1 MARRDRGSRWIG
13 LLVGPILLVGALTAL
28 WKNETRFDYSQAAA
42 GTTAI
47 TAPADTASGE
57 VISLTGD
64 MDQQLTY
71 AGEYVESLTGY
82 LTVSREAEIYAWK
95 KSTDSNDNTT
105 WELKWMNYPQSNHRN
120 SGVRQQLSSSQFFP
134 DEYRVGELTIDRK
147 LIEFVDDSQTIEPST
162 LTLSATGR
170 SRGLHQEENERK
182 TNVPAGK
189 HVRPAVG
196 DEFFKSLNKTI
207 ASTPHVYFYL
217 RKGKADAL
225 GDERVRYVGIPVPS
239 PATYFGKLES
249 ARGVADQTHRR
260 TGFIN
265 HVISDSGVLHHIVG
279 GERDVALSTM
289 QAHIGRLKW
298 VVRGIGTGCVVF
310 GWLLFCWAG
319 VRFLLHIPFIGGI
332 AATGSW
338 LLALGMG
345 LPLAICTIIAGYLV
359 SHPLILIV
367 IVALVVGAIV
377 FVRNR
382 GRSSQRTLKSELDIE
397 HGHELGADELKE
409 LEFIEL
415 ATLAQ
420 YDSRFS
426 AGEEKFLQRFAKRNG
441 WNKAKYD
448 EMFERAQSSFT
459 SATDRASSD
468 KHLTNLVRLAMA
480 DGQMSSR
487 ELRAIRDVGKRLG
500 YDRTGIRAIISGIQ
514 KGSRSQAP

>member
-1 MARRDRGSRWIG
+1 MARRDRGRWIG
-13 LLVGPILLVGALTAL
+13 LLVGPILAVGALAAL

-47 TAPADTASGE
+47 TAPVNAVSGE
-57 VISLTGD
+57 LISLTGE
-64 MDQQLTY
+64 MDRQLTY

-82 LTVSREAEIYAWK
+82 LTVWREAEIYAWEE
-95 KSTDSNDNTT
+95 STDSDDNTT
-105 WELKWMNYPQSNHRN
+105 WDLKWMSHVESNSRNY
-120 SGVRQQLSSSQFFP
+120 GVQQELSSSQFFP
-134 DEYRVGELTIDRK
+134 DEYRVGELTIDRR
-147 LIEFVDDSQTIEPST
+147 LIEFVDPSETLEPST
-162 LTLSATGR
+162 LTLSASSM
-170 SRGLHQEENERK
+170 SRGLRQQ
-182 TNVPAGK
+182 
-189 HVRPAVG
+189 
-196 DEFFKSLNKTI
+196 D
-207 ASTPHVYFYL
+207 VYFYL
-217 RKGKADAL
+217 PKHKASEL

-239 PATYFGKLES
+239 PATYFGKIES

-265 HVISDSGVLHHIVG
+265 QLISDSGILHHIVG
-279 GERDVALSTM
+279 GDRAVALSTM
-289 QAHIGRLKW
+289 QAHIRHLKW

-310 GWLLFCWAG
+310 GCFLFFSAG
-319 VRFLLHIPFIGGI
+319 VSFLLHIPFIGGI
-332 AATGSW
+332 AEAGAW
-338 LLALGMG
+338 LLALLIGF
-345 LPLAICTIIAGYLV
+345 PLAIFTIMASYLI

-382 GRSSQRTLKSELDIE
+382 GRSSQRTLKRELDIE

-448 EMFERAQSSFT
+448 EMLERAQSSFT
-459 SATDRASSD
+459 SGTDRASSD

-500 YDRTGIRAIISGIQ
+500 YDRTAIRERIAEIQ
-514 KGSRSQAP
+514 RGSRSQAP